1 MKKLIFTALLLAA
14 GTLSF
19 TENLKEKVCIVRE
32 QFSDS
37 SKKWIKKNAEY
48 LRQQGFSKESKFM
61 EKIDGNTFGSGFVYV
76 APDSPSKFPTKYR
89 KMVVM

>member
-1 MKKLIFTALLLAA
+1 MKKLLTFALTLSIAA
-14 GTLSF
+14 STLSF
-19 TENLKEKVCIVRE
+19 AENLKEKVCVVRE

-76 APDSPSKFPTKYR
+76 APDGTS
-89 KMVVM
+89 